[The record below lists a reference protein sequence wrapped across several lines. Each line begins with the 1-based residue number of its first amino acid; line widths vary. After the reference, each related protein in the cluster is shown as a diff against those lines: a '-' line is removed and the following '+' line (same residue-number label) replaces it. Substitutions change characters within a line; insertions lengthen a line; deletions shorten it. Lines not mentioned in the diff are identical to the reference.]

1 MPDSAGTGTAYLC
14 GVKANAKTL
23 GLSGAAVYGKCH
35 TTFGNEVDSVL
46 HRARLAGTGQQE
58 TLLESWAR
66 PSSAV
71 QGWMG
76 SL

>member
-1 MPDSAGTGTAYLC
+1 M
-14 GVKANAKTL
+14 KANAKTL

-71 QGWMG
+71 RSWMG